1 MVLYK
6 VAVNCRCDIAAPRRL
21 LPRGAAALREKCGLS
36 VYRCEESF
44 AAGRTGFA
52 VCAEIRRKRQKN
64 TRRRPAGFKRR
75 LYKKKEEEKMKKL
88 ILL

>member
-52 VCAEIRRKRQKN
+52 VCAEIHQKGKKIPAGDRRASRGDYIKRKRRRK
-64 TRRRPAGFKRR
+64 
-75 LYKKKEEEKMKKL
+75 
-88 ILL
+88 